1 MKKLM
6 KLMIKQ
12 MMIKMMTTFE
22 YVSIIIIIL

>member
-6 KLMIKQ
+6 KLMIKT
-12 MMIKMMTTFE
+12 MVIKMMTTFE